1 MGNGAGKAR
10 GPDSPAG
17 PGSSPVGAVP
27 SSLAAAA
34 VTPSGVGTAGPAG
47 RNSNP
52 HIQPPQ
58 LVVESPAAGSDGGNS
73 VRLASSGSGG
83 SRKRRNVREKNR
95 FGSVVVKVASLSST
109 RRAQER
115 QNIFTILGRGGLFY
129 GTQCNPILVQDGEW
143 MGVEM
148 RGVLPAVLPHC
159 CMLHYRIAVF
169 LCTCVY
175 VCVCFCACMGL

>member
-10 GPDSPAG
+10 GPDSPG
-17 PGSSPVGAVP
+17 IPGSSPVGAVP
-27 SSLAAAA
+27 TSLAAAA
-34 VTPSGVGTAGPAG
+34 VMPSGSGVGGSSGPAG
-47 RNSNP
+47 RSSNP
-52 HIQPPQ
+52 NIQPPQ
-58 LVVESPAAGSDGGNS
+58 LVVESPAPGSDGGNS
-73 VRLASSGSGG
+73 VRLASSGSGS

-143 MGVEM
+143 MGWVGDA
-148 RGVLPAVLPHC
+148 RGIAALLCFSISVLLCFCIPVLPC
-159 CMLHYRIAVF
+159 
-169 LCTCVY
+169 
-175 VCVCFCACMGL
+175 